1 MKLTITKKVIVN
13 LKMTISHLPE
23 EIIRLVLEKLEN
35 VQDIISMSLSCKK
48 IYNASKNISLK
59 NTSPYNIN
67 YDSKSVENMQDAI
80 KFNPDIKLKLKITD
94 KQPIFNSDDLSGI
107 VYLDLNSSEMQNV
120 NAFLNVKNLNLSY
133 CVNLKYVSVLKNL
146 HTLNMSYCYNISD
159 VSALG
164 NVHTLILSCCYNI
177 SDVSALGN
185 VHTLDLSY
193 CNNVRDVS
201 MLGKVYNLNISSCYN
216 ITDISALGN
225 VNTLNLSN
233 TFIFDF
239 SHLKGVKNLI
249 TEESF

>member
-1 MKLTITKKVIVN
+1 MTITR
-13 LKMTISHLPE
+13 LPE

-35 VQDIISMSLSCKK
+35 VQDILSMSLSCKK
-48 IYNASKNISLK
+48 IYNASKNMSFI
-59 NTSPYNIN
+59 NTLPYNIK
-67 YDSKSVENMQDAI
+67 YDTKSVENMQDAI
-80 KFNPDIKLKLKITD
+80 KFNSDIKLKLKITD
-94 KQPIFNSDDLSGI
+94 KQPRFNLNDLSGI
-107 VYLDLNSSEMQNV
+107 VYLDLNSSEIEDV
-120 NAFLNVKNLNLSY
+120 NAFSNVKNLNLSY

-159 VSALG
+159 VSELG